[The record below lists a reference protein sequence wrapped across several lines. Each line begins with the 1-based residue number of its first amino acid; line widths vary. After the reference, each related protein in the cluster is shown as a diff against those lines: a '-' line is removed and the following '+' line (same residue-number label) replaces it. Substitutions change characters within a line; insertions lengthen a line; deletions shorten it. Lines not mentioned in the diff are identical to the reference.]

1 MDTGWRGPSASNS
14 NSVCNANCDGIA
26 SNSYYNRAYFA
37 VRPVVSIPKS
47 EVVKTALGI

>member
-1 MDTGWRGPSASNS
+1 MDTGWRGPSAGNS
-14 NSVCNANCDGIA
+14 NHVCLAYYDGYA
-26 SNSYYNRAYFA
+26 SSYNYNYADYA

>member
-1 MDTGWRGPSASNS
+1 MDTGWRGFSACGSDY
-14 NSVCNANCDGIA
+14 VCFAYSYGYANYG
-26 SNSYYNRAYFA
+26 YYNVAGFA